1 MLQEYLRL
9 MIYDTIKRLN
19 SVILVCLY
27 LKEIKMK
34 NKQIINM
41 LGIIIVIVY
50 MVSRQDSQVNLFQFL
65 IYMFL
70 LKLLYGFLPTKR
82 KRK

>member
-1 MLQEYLRL
+1 
-9 MIYDTIKRLN
+9 
-19 SVILVCLY
+19 
-27 LKEIKMK
+27 MK

-65 IYMFL
+65 IYIFL
-70 LKLLYGFLPTKR
+70 LKLLYGFSPAKR

>member
-1 MLQEYLRL
+1 

-19 SVILVCLY
+19 IIILVCLY

-65 IYMFL
+65 IYIFL